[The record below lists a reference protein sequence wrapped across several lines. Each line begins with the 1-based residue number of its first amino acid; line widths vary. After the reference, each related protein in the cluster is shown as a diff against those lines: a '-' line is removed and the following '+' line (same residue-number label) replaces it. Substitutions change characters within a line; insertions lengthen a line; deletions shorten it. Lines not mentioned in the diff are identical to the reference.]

1 METQI
6 ITEITPNPNAL
17 KFIMNKNVLSEGKLT
32 FKNPKECEN
41 IPLAKE
47 LFKVPNVIQIYF
59 FENVIT
65 INQDGEASWE
75 SMQNQVKD
83 VIKMEIESHDPNFS
97 LESSKQVEPKKEM
110 SPELLKIDEILDRT
124 VRAALQGDG
133 GDLEVISLE
142 GNVVHIK
149 YQGACGGCPSSTS
162 GTLMAIEGILKDEFD
177 PNITVVVV

>member
-1 METQI
+1 M
-6 ITEITPNPNAL
+6 
-17 KFIMNKNVLSEGKLT
+17 
-32 FKNPKECEN
+32 
-41 IPLAKE
+41 
-47 LFKVPNVIQIYF
+47 IQVYF

-65 INQDGEASWE
+65 INQDGDASWE
-75 SMQNQVKD
+75 NLENQIKD
-83 VIKMEIESHDPNFS
+83 VIGTEIESHDPNFS
-97 LESSKQVEPKKEM
+97 LESSKQAEPKKEM

-177 PNITVVVV
+177 PNITVVVVQN